1 MDRAPAPPIAIVG
14 IAAALPGSGDDLD
27 RLADLLESR
36 ADLVRPV
43 PDDRRRDAGFG
54 PDAELSEAALLD
66 RIDTFDHAFFGL
78 SLREARQ
85 MDPQQRM
92 LLEMTC
98 RAIWDAGYPLSALR
112 GSRTAVVVG
121 TGRETYS
128 ELIDPASAPLVTG
141 LLPAAQAGR
150 VAHLLDLRGS
160 ALTIDTAC
168 SSTLLAVHE
177 ACRKLASGEAD
188 WAVTGGVRLLCSP
201 PETTA
206 PGSESIVSPGGRSRS
221 FDAAADGTGLGE
233 GGAVFLLK
241 TLARAEQDG
250 DRVHAV
256 ILGGAANHDGARSNG
271 FAAPSTEAQEE
282 LLLEA
287 WNAAGVNPGSLGLIE
302 AHGTGTR
309 LGDPIEFE
317 ALTAAFGRRT
327 ERTGFCVLSSL
338 KSNIGHLDSAAGAVG
353 LLKAVVA
360 LRNGRRYASAH
371 FTEPNPLLDTDRS
384 ALRLSTRTEPWD
396 APAQRRAGVSSF
408 GLTGTNVHLV
418 LEQAPPARREAPAA
432 EPRPVLIPVA
442 ARSEGALRRH
452 AARLAAHLRADPG
465 PSVLADVAYVQAT
478 GRDHE
483 RWRSCV
489 VAATAREAAEA
500 LERLAAGDT
509 EITRAPDATALITL
523 LPHEDGGA
531 PDTARAWADAFP
543 ALAAWQDGQRAAL
556 GDATAGERDAAER
569 LIARQ
574 TAVRALFEAG
584 LSDRIVIGHGSGN
597 LLVDLLR
604 GESDLPAAARGLTAL
619 GAVADPDARR
629 TETAFAT
636 IGAQGDPVF
645 VAPWKGRLSELAGEL
660 APRYRGVLVDAEV
673 APGQDPRAGL
683 LATLAAL
690 YEAGAELDW
699 ERCVRFLGGYGR
711 RTSVPTALF
720 EPTRCWIEPRTRG
733 TAGTVRE
740 TPAPEAQAAPAGET
754 PVREAPA
761 EPSRLAEQDGT
772 EAERKLAA
780 IWCALLGN
788 DTVSREDDF
797 FDLGGDSLMQ
807 VQLGNAVERDFG
819 FDLPFDTV
827 YDHPVLRDLAAYLAE
842 QQAEERPAGD
852 APAARGPVHD
862 PARDRAPA
870 THSQR
875 RMWLLQQL
883 DASSGAYNVST
894 AFDLDGP
901 VDAQALRQALDGLVA
916 RHGILR
922 TRLVLEDGEL
932 VQRVEPHGTWDLET
946 ADWDAARQDADA
958 LLREHAGR
966 PFDLAEPG
974 AARALLLVDPADPAR
989 GRLQL
994 VLHHAICDEW
1004 SMNLLL
1010 EELTRDYD
1018 TLRRGG
1024 TPPGRGGELQFADW
1038 AAWERG
1044 PDTAPAQDEAARYWR
1059 ERLAGAPT
1067 ELDLPTDFPYG
1078 AQQDYAG
1085 AWLPVHVEADTVA
1098 RMREA
1103 ARAAGGTLFAWL
1115 MTGYAAWLA
1124 RLTQSEDFLVGV
1136 PVAGRHRAEAERL
1149 LGCFV
1154 NTLPVRIDASG
1165 DPTFAELFQR
1175 VRDALSG
1182 AFTHQRHPFDAMVE
1196 ELGAPRD
1203 AARPPL
1209 VQTVLSLQS
1218 GGEAGD
1224 GVRHRL
1230 GDTPLRPRDPD
1241 GTVAWFDVSAV
1252 LWESGGGLS
1261 GILAYRT
1268 ALFEEATAKGFRQD
1282 WLALAEAGLTHPHA
1296 SVHALLD
1303 DDAW

>member
-1 MDRAPAPPIAIVG
+1 MDRAPALPIAIVG

-27 RLADLLESR
+27 RLAELLESR

-43 PDDRRRDAGFG
+43 PDDRRRDAGLG
-54 PDAELSEAALLD
+54 PGATLSEAALLD
-66 RIDTFDHAFFGL
+66 RVDTFDHAFFGL

-85 MDPQQRM
+85 MDPQQRL
-92 LLEMTC
+92 LLELTC

-112 GSRTAVVVG
+112 GSRTTVVVG

-128 ELIDPASAPLVTG
+128 ELADPAEAPLVTG

-150 VAHLLDLRGS
+150 VAHLLDLRGP

-168 SSTLLAVHE
+168 SSALAAVHE
-177 ACRKLASGEAD
+177 ACRRLSSGEAD

-201 PETTA
+201 PEAAA

-241 TLARAEQDG
+241 PLARAEEDG
-250 DRVHAV
+250 DPVHAV
-256 ILGGAANHDGARSNG
+256 ILGGAANHDGGRSNG

-282 LLLEA
+282 LLLQA
-287 WNAAGVNPGSLGLIE
+287 WQAAGVHPGSLGLIE

-317 ALTAAFGRRT
+317 ALSAAFGRRT
-327 ERTGFCVLSSL
+327 ERTGFCVLSSV
-338 KSNIGHLDSAAGAVG
+338 KSNIGHLDSAAGAAG
-353 LLKAVVA
+353 LLKAAVA
-360 LRNGRRYASAH
+360 LRSGRRYASAH
-371 FTEPNPLLDTDRS
+371 FTEPNPLLDTGRS

-396 APAQRRAGVSSF
+396 APAQRRAGVSAF

-418 LEQAPPARREAPAA
+418 LEQAPPARRGSTDA
-432 EPRPVLIPVA
+432 EPRRVLVPVS

-452 AARLAAHLRADPG
+452 AGRLAAHLRARPE

-489 VAATAREAAEA
+489 VAATAEEAAEA
-500 LERLAAGDT
+500 LERLAAGGT
-509 EITRAPDATALITL
+509 EVTRVPDATALITL
-523 LPHEDGGA
+523 LPDEDGPA
-531 PDTARAWADAFP
+531 PDVVRAWADAFP
-543 ALAAWQDGQRAAL
+543 PLSAWRDERRAEL
-556 GDATAGERDAAER
+556 GGVTAGERDAAER
-569 LIARQ
+569 LIDRQ
-574 TAVRALFEAG
+574 TVVRALFEAG

-597 LLVDLLR
+597 VLVDLLR
-604 GESDLPAAARGLTAL
+604 GDSGLPAAARGLAAL

-629 TETAFAT
+629 TETVFAT
-636 IGAQGDPVF
+636 IGAEGDPVF
-645 VAPWKGRLSELAGEL
+645 VAPWRGRLSELAGEL
-660 APRYRGVLVDAEV
+660 APRHRGVLVDAAV
-673 APGQDPRAGL
+673 APGQDPRTGL
-683 LATLAAL
+683 LGTLAAL
-690 YEAGAELDW
+690 YEAGAEVDW

-711 RTSVPTALF
+711 RASVPTALF
-720 EPTRCWIEPRTRG
+720 EPTRCWIEPRARG
-733 TAGTVRE
+733 TAGAVRE
-740 TPAPEAQAAPAGET
+740 TPAHEAPA
-754 PVREAPA
+754 REAPE
-761 EPSRLAEQDGT
+761 EPSRLAEDDGT
-772 EAERKLAA
+772 DAERKLAA
-780 IWCALLGN
+780 IWCALLGSE
-788 DTVSREDDF
+788 TVSRDDDF

-807 VQLGNAVERDFG
+807 VQLGNAVELDFG
-819 FDLPFDTV
+819 FDLPFEV
-827 YDHPVLRDLAAYLAE
+827 VHDHPVLRDLAAYLAG
-842 QQAEERPAGD
+842 RPADGR
-852 APAARGPVHD
+852 PAEGLPAVRGPVHD

-883 DASSGAYNVST
+883 DAASGAYNVST
-894 AFDLDGP
+894 AFELDGP
-901 VDAQALRQALDGLVA
+901 VDAEALRQALDGLVA

-932 VQRVEPHGTWDLET
+932 VQRVEPHGTWDFEV
-946 ADWDAARQDADA
+946 AGWDATRQDADE
-958 LLREHAGR
+958 LLRDHAGR
-966 PFDLAEPG
+966 PFDLARPG
-974 AARALLLVDPADPAR
+974 AARALLLVDTADPAR
-989 GRLQL
+989 GRLQV

-1024 TPPGRGGELQFADW
+1024 TPPGGDGELQFADW

-1044 PDTAPAQDEAARYWR
+1044 LDATPAQTEVARYWR
-1059 ERLAGAPT
+1059 ETLAGAPT
-1067 ELDLPTDFPYG
+1067 ELDLPTDLPYG

-1085 AWLPVHVEADTVA
+1085 AWLPVHVGADTVA

-1103 ARAAGGTLFAWL
+1103 ARASGGTLFAWL

-1154 NTLPVRIDASG
+1154 NTLPVRIDAGG
-1165 DPTFAELFQR
+1165 DPTFAELFAR

-1182 AFTHQRHPFDAMVE
+1182 AFAHQRHPFDAMVE
-1196 ELGAPRD
+1196 ELGVPRD

-1218 GGEAGD
+1218 GGETGD

-1230 GDTPLRPRDPD
+1230 GDTPLRPLDPD

-1261 GILAYRT
+1261 GIFAYRT
-1268 ALFEEATAKGFRQD
+1268 ALFEEATVKGFRQD
-1282 WLALAEAGLTHPHA
+1282 WLALAEAGLADPHA